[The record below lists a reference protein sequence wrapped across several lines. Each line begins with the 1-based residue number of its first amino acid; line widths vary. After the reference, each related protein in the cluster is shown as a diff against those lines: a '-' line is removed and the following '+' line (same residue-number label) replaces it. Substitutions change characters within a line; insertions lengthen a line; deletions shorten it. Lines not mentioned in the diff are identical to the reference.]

1 MESASRR
8 PAHRRGGRR
17 LGRKRRLRPV
27 QAICLLV
34 IAALAAAFVL
44 RRKPTTI
51 QVPVPEQ
58 YPEWVEEQ
66 LLPVNDWSRPGTAMD
81 GVNGIVVHYVG
92 NPGTSAGQNRS
103 YFAGLAQSHETYA
116 SSHFLVGLEGE
127 VLLCV
132 PLGEVAYCSSDRNH
146 DTISI
151 EVCHPDD
158 TGEFTPESYAALVRL
173 VDWLEGFYGLSPE
186 DVIRHYDVTGKLC
199 PRYYVEHP
207 GAWEAFQKALAE
219 EEAVRKSGE
228 DAAR

>member
-1 MESASRR
+1 MSPSLRRSA
-8 PAHRRGGRR
+8 PRRGGRR
-17 LGRKRRLRPV
+17 LRRKKVSVRTV
-27 QAICLLV
+27 CLL
-34 IAALAAAFVL
+34 AMALLALVFFY
-44 RRKPTTI
+44 RRWPATI
-51 QVPVPEQ
+51 RVPVPES
-58 YPEWVEEQ
+58 YPDWVEAQ

-92 NPGTSAGQNRS
+92 NPGTSARQNRS

-132 PLGEVAYCSSDRNH
+132 PLGEVAYCSNDRNH

-158 TGEFTPESYAALVRL
+158 TGEFTPASYAALVRL
-173 VDWLEGFYGLSPE
+173 VDWLEGFYDLSPE
-186 DVIRHYDVTGKLC
+186 DVIRHYDVTGKIC

-207 GAWEAFQKALAE
+207 GAWEAFREALAAE
-219 EEAVRKSGE
+219 ETVRKAGEEA
-228 DAAR
+228 AR

>member
-1 MESASRR
+1 MP
-8 PAHRRGGRR
+8 PAIFWWGWRGS
-17 LGRKRRLRPV
+17 
-27 QAICLLV
+27 
-34 IAALAAAFVL
+34 
-44 RRKPTTI
+44 T
-51 QVPVPEQ
+51 
-58 YPEWVEEQ
+58 W
-66 LLPVNDWSRPGTAMD
+66 
-81 GVNGIVVHYVG
+81 
-92 NPGTSAGQNRS
+92 SAGPPS
-103 YFAGLAQSHETYA
+103 
-116 SSHFLVGLEGE
+116 
-127 VLLCV
+127 C
-132 PLGEVAYCSSDRNH
+132 PAYCSSDRNH